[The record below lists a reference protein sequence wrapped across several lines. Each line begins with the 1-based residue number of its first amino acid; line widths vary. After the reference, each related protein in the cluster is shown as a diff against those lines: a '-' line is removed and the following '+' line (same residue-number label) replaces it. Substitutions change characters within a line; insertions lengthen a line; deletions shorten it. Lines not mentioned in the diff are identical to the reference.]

1 MQGKL
6 LQSWWKI
13 TGTDC
18 GTCWMK
24 WLKWKKRLVNAHTNT
39 HAYRDAHTPSSQQ
52 YPLRLFLSHRPQLLT
67 YWMLE
72 GWVNKQEEKL
82 FEARVPER
90 KRGSRMHLY
99 ACVRGWVCVECMHS
113 CVTCTFLSS
122 LSLSEVTSS
131 TLSLSLS
138 LLTSPVLPLDS

>member
-24 WLKWKKRLVNAHTNT
+24 WLRWKKRLVNTHTNT
-39 HAYRDAHTPSSQQ
+39 HAYRDTHTPSSQQ
-52 YPLRLFLSHRPQLLT
+52 YPLRLFLSHRPQILM

-82 FEARVPER
+82 FEARVTER

-99 ACVRGWVCVECMHS
+99 VCVRGCVCALSACIHVSPAHFFPLSPSLKWLRPHCLS
-113 CVTCTFLSS
+113 LFLYSRLLSS
-122 LSLSEVTSS
+122 L
-131 TLSLSLS
+131 
-138 LLTSPVLPLDS
+138 